1 MERRAQLSR
10 AATTAV
16 PWLLEGVFIVV
27 SVLLGF
33 AATQYG
39 ERRANRELAQRA
51 LSSLQTELE
60 HNLATI
66 EPYVEFHRRFVE
78 ALDKVDA
85 ATSGESGFQFY
96 LKVRPEVPNNAETD
110 MPMLRRAAW
119 DAALSSNALR
129 LIDYDLIAS
138 LSEIYQMQ
146 DHVGA
151 AIARAPV
158 GSQAFFDPRDRVAAI
173 RQTQAALGEVAWA
186 EQSLVTLYRQQ
197 LPALKEA
204 TRD

>member
-1 MERRAQLSR
+1 MEKHARLQS
-10 AATTAV
+10 AARTAA
-16 PWLLEGVFIVV
+16 PWLLEGIFIVV

-51 LSSLQTELE
+51 VTSLQAELE
-60 HNLATI
+60 HNLATV
-66 EPYVEFHRRFVE
+66 EPYVDFHRRFAE
-78 ALDKVDA
+78 ALNSVGTA
-85 ATSGESGFQFY
+85 ASDESGFQFY
-96 LKVRPEVPNNAETD
+96 LKVRPEVPKNAETD

-138 LSEIYQMQ
+138 LAEIYQMQ
-146 DHVGA
+146 DHLGA

-158 GSQAFFDPRDRVAAI
+158 GSQAFFDPRERVAAV
-173 RQTQAALGEVAWA
+173 RQTQAALGEVMWA
-186 EQSLVTLYRQQ
+186 EQSLASMYRKQ
-197 LPALKEA
+197 LPVLQEA
-204 TRD
+204 TRE